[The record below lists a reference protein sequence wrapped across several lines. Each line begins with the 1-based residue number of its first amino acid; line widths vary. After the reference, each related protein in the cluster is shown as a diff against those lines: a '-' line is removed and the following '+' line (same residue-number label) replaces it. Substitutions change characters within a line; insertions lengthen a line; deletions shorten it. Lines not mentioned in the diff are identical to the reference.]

1 MINQRDIKFI
11 FSSAILSTLL
21 VFFSPVIAYSESV
34 SPRLVKFEENCN
46 HGLHK
51 QPNGPMA
58 IINFCEDALG
68 THIALVYYDPMGA
81 PVPIKF
87 HNELSKKERETY
99 YKVWSL
105 DNRMWQEPL
114 WSFDVT
120 SYAWGPNG
128 RKLYVSTS
136 NIYGSGALYELDL
149 IRRKY
154 KQIAPEGKQHSI
166 SDPGPGLLITGISPE
181 ALVYQLYPGDLP
193 EGADIKETKY
203 KIE

>member
-1 MINQRDIKFI
+1 MINLRDIKFI
-11 FSSAILSTLL
+11 FSSAVLAILL
-21 VFFSPVIAYSESV
+21 VFFPPIIVYGESV
-34 SPRLVKFEENCN
+34 SPRLVKFEENCD

-68 THIALVYYDPMGA
+68 THIALVYYAPMGA
-81 PVPIKF
+81 FVPIKF
-87 HNELSKKERETY
+87 HKELSKEERETY

-105 DNRMWQEPL
+105 DNRMWQEQL

-128 RKLYVSTS
+128 RRLYVSTS

-166 SDPGPGLLITGISPE
+166 SDPGPGLLITGISSE

-193 EGADIKETKY
+193 EGADVKETKY